1 MLTFSKETFER
12 WWQTSVRPEDQ
23 DEFVHG
29 PHRGDD
35 EAAHFCCA
43 YDILRTKHG
52 GPGAKPAH
60 DIVVQ
65 AYVISQ
71 GMDPAAAR
79 MATVRIAAQGM
90 YDQDSVQFLLDKVEY
105 RKRAEAEERIHAIAV
120 AKIEELNLRTKD
132 GKSIE
137 DSEDPYKDKL
147 ATEKLLLDASLR
159 YMADRTKQKSVDMKR
174 RENRALRESM
184 SKGTEQLKNVTAL
197 PTKEEIRQ
205 FAQMAKDMLTD
216 KEFDEIFAR
225 KALNGD

>member
-29 PHRGDD
+29 PHRGTD
-35 EAAHFCCA
+35 EAAFFCCA
-43 YDILRTKHG
+43 YDILRSKRG
-52 GPGAKPAH
+52 DLGKQPPY

-71 GMDPAAAR
+71 GMDQSATR
-79 MATVRIAAQGM
+79 MAAVRIAAQGM
-90 YDQDSVQFLLDKVEY
+90 YDQDCVQFLLDKVEY
-105 RKRAEAEERIHAIAV
+105 RKRSEAEDRIHAIAV
-120 AKIEELNLRTKD
+120 AKIEELGKRASAKANFED
-132 GKSIE
+132 GL
-137 DSEDPYKDKL
+137 DPYKDQL
-147 ATEKLLLDASLR
+147 ATEKLILDASLR
-159 YMADRTKQKSVDMKR
+159 YLADRTKQKSVDMKR